1 MNYRVKDI
9 PISERPRERLL
20 KVGVSNL
27 SNEELLSIILKTGT
41 RQKNVK
47 ELAMDLLREYDFE
60 DFKNL
65 SINKLIKIKGI
76 GIVKAIELVSSIELG
91 KRIFLNQNTKKLKK
105 LNNAYDIWMD
115 SRYLFY
121 GKKQEYFYCLYFNNK
136 RQLIE
141 RKLLFMGTINQSIT
155 HPREV
160 FKEAYRISASSIVC
174 MHNHPSN
181 DVLPSKADI
190 LFTETLVKA
199 GNIQGIPI
207 IDHIIVGDNNYYS
220 FYDHNNILNQ

>member
-190 LFTETLVKA
+190 LFTDTLVKA

>member
-115 SRYLFY
+115 SRYL
-121 GKKQEYFYCLYFNNK
+121 
-136 RQLIE
+136 
-141 RKLLFMGTINQSIT
+141 
-155 HPREV
+155 
-160 FKEAYRISASSIVC
+160 
-174 MHNHPSN
+174 
-181 DVLPSKADI
+181 
-190 LFTETLVKA
+190 
-199 GNIQGIPI
+199 
-207 IDHIIVGDNNYYS
+207 
-220 FYDHNNILNQ
+220 

>member
-190 LFTETLVKA
+190 LFTDTLVKT